1 MNWIREYWDRT
12 PDLKDWFNWEN
23 YYDCF
28 SAVINSANVDSYR
41 ANFGI
46 EDDEDILFA
55 RDTSS
60 FDSRNQ
66 GLVITDLGLNVI
78 RNNSDGEREYIGW
91 FMFHYVKVEDDQL
104 YFYDKDGE
112 YVSNLWQNFFFKNY
126 CTDYRLTKLAKYL
139 EKIARRASEQM
150 ELFDLIDKKEYSEAL
165 DKINHILEEWN
176 DDGGL
181 HYHKG
186 EIYYYMSQSSS
197 TDGKYNNKMEEEYEK
212 AISLLPD
219 DNPLKSECFLA
230 LAEINENE
238 NIWFARKC
246 YLRAME
252 NSITEASKIES
263 MLSNLEIES
272 KEEMEHYIDYEYKSR
287 KLLMPID
294 DHRIAGCVADG
305 IDVFRMSNIPS
316 CIKFPVGH
324 PVSGQLYIGHP
335 FKPELYVPYET
346 YEETFFVDKVHELC
360 HLLQCLGATEIT
372 IESVKGRNVSEL
384 YNNSLS
390 VNGDVGIKA
399 FSGSGSYDSNYS
411 GDRGETR
418 NSRRAMHFTFDPM
431 YKPYVPE
438 GLVWYPESTEW
449 QRLVQN
455 RLHGNMLEY
464 SEHLSTSQT
473 RIINSTEQEKVKAS
487 ARILWAKANVN
498 VEKSSSNSFKESI
511 ETEWKVSV
519 TFRSIREMNKC
530 DEHQSDN
537 EYDNDDLDIE
547 SLMDAAEQGDAEA
560 QFYLGVCYRDGE
572 GVQQDYRQAF
582 QWFKKSAE
590 QGDAAAQY
598 CLGSCYS
605 FGNGVQQDYKKAFE
619 WFEKSAEQGVADAQF
634 EIGFC
639 YRIGNGVQQ
648 DYKKAFEWFKKSAK
662 QEYATAQYCLGMSY
676 RYGEGVQP
684 DYRQAFEWFEKS
696 VEQGNVFAQCE
707 LANCY
712 AEGKGVKQ
720 DDKKAVEL
728 YRKAVEQGDSKAL
741 NNLGYMY
748 EHGRGISQSY
758 EEAFKLYSKAIEER
772 GNVKSI
778 WHLGDFYENGKG
790 VQKDYNKA
798 LDLYKQALDKGYKD
812 AQKDIDRVTAILN
825 NGGNTISS
833 TTNSDN
839 EQEYIETL
847 KEIIAEDGEI
857 TDRERRLLE
866 KLRTK
871 LGISESRAKELE
883 DALAN
888 PSLTAEE
895 QEYLDEYKSIVADGE
910 ITDKERK
917 LLDKIRKMSG
927 ISEERAKE
935 IEKMA

>member
-1 MNWIREYWDRT
+1 MESYELGVSLLWRQKDDLYNWFSVE
-12 PDLKDWFNWEN
+12 K
-23 YYDCF
+23 YDCYCPGP
-28 SAVINSANVDSYR
+28 DSDDGNLRLYR
-41 ANFGI
+41 SSFDI
-46 EDDEDILFA
+46 EDDEELLFV
-55 RDTSS
+55 RDTSM
-60 FDSRNQ
+60 DWKDE
-66 GLVITDLGLNVI
+66 GVVITSRAIHIILD
-78 RNNSDGEREYIGW
+78 NSTHE
-91 FMFHYVKVEDDQL
+91 
-104 YFYDKDGE
+104 
-112 YVSNLWQNFFFKNY
+112 
-126 CTDYRLTKLAKYL
+126 
-139 EKIARRASEQM
+139 
-150 ELFDLIDKKEYSEAL
+150 
-165 DKINHILEEWN
+165 INHIKWTELEHVEYSNGYFYIYRNNNSPHILSEKYFFKKDPHISAYKKLCAYLTEIAHFSKFDELFLKSDYKNALQIIKTLVRANNDELFFHLHYGMCIYKYEIYQKASPDKAELNKALEE
-176 DDGGL
+176 
-181 HYHKG
+181 
-186 EIYYYMSQSSS
+186 I
-197 TDGKYNNKMEEEYEK
+197 NNALDEYDYPDIHGYLAAIYEK
-212 AISLLPD
+212 LGNLWAARNHYLLYMD
-219 DNPLKSECFLA
+219 DEDNFQDGMNDLIEL
-230 LAEINENE
+230 ED
-238 NIWFARKC
+238 
-246 YLRAME
+246 
-252 NSITEASKIES
+252 NS
-263 MLSNLEIES
+263 
-272 KEEMEHYIDYEYKSR
+272 EEMNNYIDYEYKSR

-294 DHRIAGCVADG
+294 DHRIAGCVAGG

-411 GDRGETR
+411 SDRSGTSH
-418 NSRRAMHFTFDPM
+418 SRRAMHFSFDPM

-498 VEKSSSNSFKESI
+498 VENSSSNSFKESI

-519 TFRSIREMNKC
+519 TFRSIREMNGC
-530 DEHQSDN
+530 EEHQLNN
-537 EYDNDDLDIE
+537 EYNQSQMESKIDNLSNDDLNKLNEMAKAYRKAADQGDANSQVEMGLCYYFGHGVEQSYTEAVRWYRMAMAQGNARAKAWLGRCYAEGEGVTQDDIKAVD
-547 SLMDAAEQGDAEA
+547 LYRKAAEQGD
-560 QFYLGVCYRDGE
+560 
-572 GVQQDYRQAF
+572 
-582 QWFKKSAE
+582 S
-590 QGDAAAQY
+590 
-598 CLGSCYS
+598 
-605 FGNGVQQDYKKAFE
+605 
-619 WFEKSAEQGVADAQF
+619 
-634 EIGFC
+634 
-639 YRIGNGVQQ
+639 
-648 DYKKAFEWFKKSAK
+648 
-662 QEYATAQYCLGMSY
+662 M
-676 RYGEGVQP
+676 
-684 DYRQAFEWFEKS
+684 
-696 VEQGNVFAQCE
+696 
-707 LANCY
+707 
-712 AEGKGVKQ
+712 
-720 DDKKAVEL
+720 
-728 YRKAVEQGDSKAL
+728 AL

-748 EHGRGISQSY
+748 EHGRGVPQSY
-758 EEAFKLYSKAIEER
+758 EEAFKLYRKATECKKNY
-772 GNVKSI
+772 GKSI

-798 LDLYKQALDKGYKD
+798 LDLYKQALDKGYKE

-883 DALAN
+883 SALSN

-895 QEYLDEYKSIVADGE
+895 QEYLDEYKSIAADGE

-927 ISEERAKE
+927 ISEERAIE

>member
-1 MNWIREYWDRT
+1 MENFNDEYWYADYVSVIWREI
-12 PDLKDWFNWEN
+12 DELYQWFDVEKF
-23 YYDCF
+23 DCRCP
-28 SAVINSANVDSYR
+28 SP
-41 ANFGI
+41 G
-46 EDDEDILFA
+46 EDDTNLRLYRSAFNIEEDEDLLFV
-55 RDTSS
+55 RDTSM
-60 FDSRNQ
+60 DWKDE
-66 GLVITDLGLNVI
+66 GIVITNRAINIIPDNGYSNIVVIEWTDLDHVNYKSERYYFYGNDNKLI
-78 RNNSDGEREYIGW
+78 YDIGEKYFFKKDPNISAYKKLSSYLTEIAQC
-91 FMFHYVKVEDDQL
+91 VKVRECRHNKEYERALIISKKLVEEHDNHTFLHLEYGFSIFNYEIKHKNNPDEDNLKIALDE
-104 YFYDKDGE
+104 FYNVLSVYDYSFIHGYIAVIYKKLD
-112 YVSNLWQNFFFKNY
+112 NLWAARNH
-126 CTDYRLTKLAKYL
+126 YL
-139 EKIARRASEQM
+139 MLM
-150 ELFDLIDKKEYSEAL
+150 EDED
-165 DKINHILEEWN
+165 
-176 DDGGL
+176 
-181 HYHKG
+181 
-186 EIYYYMSQSSS
+186 
-197 TDGKYNNKMEEEYEK
+197 
-212 AISLLPD
+212 
-219 DNPLKSECFLA
+219 ECQD
-230 LAEINENE
+230 
-238 NIWFARKC
+238 
-246 YLRAME
+246 AME
-252 NSITEASKIES
+252 DLK
-263 MLSNLEIES
+263 EIENS
-272 KEEMEHYIDYEYKSR
+272 LEMDNYIDYKYNDR

-294 DHRIAGCVADG
+294 DDHIAGCVANG

-384 YNNSLS
+384 YNDSLS

-411 GDRGETR
+411 SDRSGTS
-418 NSRRAMHFTFDPM
+418 NSRRAMHFSFDPM

-498 VEKSSSNSFKESI
+498 VEKSSNNSFKESI

-519 TFRSIREMNKC
+519 TFLSIREMNGC
-530 DEHQSDN
+530 DEHQLNN
-537 EYDNDDLDIE
+537 EYNQRQMERKFDNLSNDDLNELQELQELNEMLIE
-547 SLMDAAEQGDAEA
+547 DAKEYRKAAEQGDANAQVILGNCYFYGDGVEQSYTEA
-560 QFYLGVCYRDGE
+560 VRWYLM
-572 GVQQDYRQAF
+572 
-582 QWFKKSAE
+582 
-590 QGDAAAQY
+590 
-598 CLGSCYS
+598 
-605 FGNGVQQDYKKAFE
+605 
-619 WFEKSAEQGVADAQF
+619 
-634 EIGFC
+634 
-639 YRIGNGVQQ
+639 
-648 DYKKAFEWFKKSAK
+648 
-662 QEYATAQYCLGMSY
+662 AT
-676 RYGEGVQP
+676 
-684 DYRQAFEWFEKS
+684 
-696 VEQGNVFAQCE
+696 EQGNAAAKAW
-707 LANCY
+707 LGRCY
-712 AEGKGVKQ
+712 AEGLGVKQ
-720 DDKKAVEL
+720 DDSKAVEFF
-728 YRKAVEQGDSKAL
+728 RKAAEQGDWMAL

-748 EHGRGISQSY
+748 EHGRGVPQSY
-758 EEAFKLYSKAIEER
+758 EEAFKWYRKATEGEYPGR
-772 GNVKSI
+772 TM

-798 LDLYKQALDKGYKD
+798 LDLYKQAFDKGYKE

-825 NGGNTISS
+825 GGY
-833 TTNSDN
+833 TTSGTTDSAN

-847 KEIIAEDGEI
+847 NEIIAEDGEI

-883 DALAN
+883 DKLAN

-895 QEYLDEYKSIVADGE
+895 QEYLDEYKSIAADGE

-927 ISEERAKE
+927 ISEGRARE

>member
-1 MNWIREYWDRT
+1 MGILDDIVEKLNLY
-12 PDLKDWFNWEN
+12 
-23 YYDCF
+23 
-28 SAVINSANVDSYR
+28 SY
-41 ANFGI
+41 
-46 EDDEDILFA
+46 
-55 RDTSS
+55 
-60 FDSRNQ
+60 
-66 GLVITDLGLNVI
+66 
-78 RNNSDGEREYIGW
+78 
-91 FMFHYVKVEDDQL
+91 
-104 YFYDKDGE
+104 
-112 YVSNLWQNFFFKNY
+112 
-126 CTDYRLTKLAKYL
+126 
-139 EKIARRASEQM
+139 
-150 ELFDLIDKKEYSEAL
+150 
-165 DKINHILEEWN
+165 EW
-176 DDGGL
+176 
-181 HYHKG
+181 
-186 EIYYYMSQSSS
+186 
-197 TDGKYNNKMEEEYEK
+197 GK
-212 AISLLPD
+212 
-219 DNPLKSECFLA
+219 
-230 LAEINENE
+230 
-238 NIWFARKC
+238 
-246 YLRAME
+246 
-252 NSITEASKIES
+252 EASQVQK
-263 MLSNLEIES
+263 
-272 KEEMEHYIDYEYKSR
+272 YIDLFENGEYKSSLGIIDSLLVKYDDSETLHYDKAICLFHLSKNDSEPILRKTILLAKKKYSYLKHCCSGVVPTFYITRSNYTIRNCMILLAELYKNRGEMWVARDYYLTAMEELSEEGGVSKVKSSIFNFGDDPEEEWYKYKISEENGVAKIKVLLFELEENYKGKWDNYLNEKYSDR
-287 KLLMPID
+287 KLIMSID
-294 DHRIAGCVADG
+294 DHHIAGCVADG

-384 YNNSLS
+384 YNDSLS
-390 VNGDVGIKA
+390 ANGDVGIKA

-411 GDRGETR
+411 CDRSETS
-418 NSRRAMHFTFDPM
+418 NTRRAMHFTFDPM

-498 VEKSSSNSFKESI
+498 VEKSSNNSFKESI

-519 TFRSIREMNKC
+519 TFRSIREMNGC

-537 EYDNDDLDIE
+537 EYDSNDLDIE
-547 SLMDAAEQGDAEA
+547 SLMYAAAQGNAIA
-560 QFYLGVCYRDGE
+560 QYHLASYYFKDE

-582 QWFKKSAE
+582 EWFKKSAE
-590 QGDAAAQY
+590 QGYAYAQCCLGLCYRDGKGVQQDYGQAFRWFKSAAEQGDALAQY
-598 CLGSCYS
+598 CLGLCYRD
-605 FGNGVQQDYKKAFE
+605 GKGVQQDYKKAFE
-619 WFEKSAEQGVADAQF
+619 WFEKSAEYGIYYAQF
-634 EIGFC
+634 EIGCC
-639 YRIGNGVQQ
+639 YREGKGVQQ
-648 DYKKAFEWFKKSAK
+648 DYGQAFRWFKKSAE
-662 QEYATAQYCLGMSY
+662 QGYAAAQYCIGSCY
-676 RYGEGVQP
+676 RDGKGTQQ
-684 DYRQAFEWFEKS
+684 DYKKAFEWFEKS
-696 VEQGNVFAQCE
+696 VEQGIFLAQRE
-707 LANCY
+707 LGILY
-712 AEGKGVKQ
+712 ASGLGVTQ
-720 DDKKAVEL
+720 DDIKAVDL
-728 YRKAVEQGDSKAL
+728 YRKAAEQGDSVAL

-748 EHGRGISQSY
+748 EHGRGVPQSY

-825 NGGNTISS
+825 GGNKTSS
-833 TTNSDN
+833 ATNSAN

-847 KEIIAEDGEI
+847 KEIIADDGEI

-883 DALAN
+883 DTLAN

-895 QEYLDEYKSIVADGE
+895 QEYLDEYKSIAADSE

-927 ISEERAKE
+927 ISEERARE
-935 IEKMA
+935 IEKMV

>member
-1 MNWIREYWDRT
+1 MEWIREYWDRT

-55 RDTSS
+55 RDTSR

-150 ELFDLIDKKEYSEAL
+150 ELFDLIDKEEYSEAL

-176 DDGGL
+176 DEGGL
-181 HYHKG
+181 HYQKG
-186 EIYYYMSQSSS
+186 EIYYYMSQSS
-197 TDGKYNNKMEEEYEK
+197 TDEKYNNKMEEEYKK
-212 AISLLPD
+212 AISLLSD

-230 LAEINENE
+230 LAMINENE
-238 NIWFARKC
+238 NIWVARNY
-246 YLRAME
+246 YLLAME
-252 NSITEASKIES
+252 NPITDVTKIKY
-263 MLSNLEIES
+263 MLDDLETES

-294 DHRIAGCVADG
+294 DHRIAGCVAGG

-384 YNNSLS
+384 YNDSLS

-411 GDRGETR
+411 SDRGET
-418 NSRRAMHFTFDPM
+418 SHSKRAMHFTFDPM

-473 RIINSTEQEKVKAS
+473 RIVNSAEQEKVKAS

-498 VEKSSSNSFKESI
+498 VEKSSNNSFKESI

-519 TFRSIREMNKC
+519 TFRSIREMNGC

-537 EYDNDDLDIE
+537 EYDSNDLDIE
-547 SLMDAAEQGDAEA
+547 SLMDVAEQGDAVA
-560 QFYLGVCYRDGE
+560 QYNLGVCYRDGK
-572 GVQQDYRQAF
+572 GIQQDYIKAF
-582 QWFKKSAE
+582 DWFKKSAE
-590 QGDAAAQY
+590 QGYAT
-598 CLGSCYS
+598 
-605 FGNGVQQDYKKAFE
+605 
-619 WFEKSAEQGVADAQF
+619 AQF

-639 YRIGNGVQQ
+639 YRTGKGIQQ
-648 DYKKAFEWFKKSAK
+648 DYKKAFEWFKKSAE
-662 QEYATAQYCLGMSY
+662 QGYATAQFCLGLCYSY
-676 RYGEGVQP
+676 GRGVQEN
-684 DYRQAFEWFEKS
+684 YKKAFEWFEKS
-696 VEQGNVFAQCE
+696 VEQGIFLAQRE
-707 LANCY
+707 LGILY
-712 AEGKGVKQ
+712 AQGLGVKQ
-720 DDKKAVEL
+720 DDSKAVEL
-728 YRKAVEQGDSKAL
+728 YRKAAEQGDSVAL

-748 EHGRGISQSY
+748 EHGRGVPQSY
-758 EEAFKLYSKAIEER
+758 EEAFKLYSKAAKGK
-772 GNVKSI
+772 GNVSKSI

-798 LDLYKQALDKGYKD
+798 LDLYKQALDKGYEE

-825 NGGNTISS
+825 NGGNTTSS
-833 TTNSDN
+833 ATNSGN
-839 EQEYIETL
+839 EQEYIDTL

-895 QEYLDEYKSIVADGE
+895 QEYLDEYKSIAADGE

-917 LLDKIRKMSG
+917 LLNKIRKMSG
-927 ISEERAKE
+927 ISEERAIE

>member
-1 MNWIREYWDRT
+1 MESYELGVSLLWRQKDDLYNWFSVE
-12 PDLKDWFNWEN
+12 K
-23 YYDCF
+23 YDCYCPGP
-28 SAVINSANVDSYR
+28 DSDDGNLRLYR
-41 ANFGI
+41 SSFDI
-46 EDDEDILFA
+46 EDDEELLFV
-55 RDTSS
+55 RDTSM
-60 FDSRNQ
+60 DWKDE
-66 GLVITDLGLNVI
+66 GVVITSRAIHIILDNSTHEINNIKWTELEHVEYSNGYFYI
-78 RNNSDGEREYIGW
+78 YRNNNSPHILSEKYFFKKDPHISAYKKLCAYLTEIAHFSKFDELFLKSDYKNALQIIKTLVRANNDELFFHLHYGMCIYKYEIYQKASPDKAELNKALEEINNALDEYDYPGI
-91 FMFHYVKVEDDQL
+91 H
-104 YFYDKDGE
+104 E
-112 YVSNLWQNFFFKNY
+112 YLAAIYEKLGNLWAARNHYLLYMDDEDNFQDGMN
-126 CTDYRLTKLAKYL
+126 
-139 EKIARRASEQM
+139 
-150 ELFDLIDKKEYSEAL
+150 DLIE
-165 DKINHILEEWN
+165 LE
-176 DDGGL
+176 
-181 HYHKG
+181 
-186 EIYYYMSQSSS
+186 
-197 TDGKYNNKMEEEYEK
+197 
-212 AISLLPD
+212 
-219 DNPLKSECFLA
+219 DNS
-230 LAEINENE
+230 
-238 NIWFARKC
+238 
-246 YLRAME
+246 
-252 NSITEASKIES
+252 
-263 MLSNLEIES
+263 
-272 KEEMEHYIDYEYKSR
+272 EEMNNYIDYEYKSR

-294 DHRIAGCVADG
+294 DHRIAGCVAGG

-384 YNNSLS
+384 YNDSFS

-411 GDRGETR
+411 SDRSGTSH
-418 NSRRAMHFTFDPM
+418 SRRAMHFSFDPM

-498 VEKSSSNSFKESI
+498 VEKSSNNSFKESI

-519 TFRSIREMNKC
+519 TFRSIREMNGC

-537 EYDNDDLDIE
+537 EYDSNDLDIE
-547 SLMDAAEQGDAEA
+547 SLMDAAEQGDAVA
-560 QFYLGVCYRDGE
+560 QYNLGVSYRDGK
-572 GVQQDYRQAF
+572 GIQQDYKKAF
-582 QWFKKSAE
+582 DWFKKSAE
-590 QGDAAAQY
+590 QGYAA
-598 CLGSCYS
+598 
-605 FGNGVQQDYKKAFE
+605 
-619 WFEKSAEQGVADAQF
+619 AQF

-639 YRIGNGVQQ
+639 YRTGKGIQQ
-648 DYKKAFEWFKKSAK
+648 DYKKAFEWFKKSAE
-662 QEYATAQYCLGMSY
+662 QGYATAQFCLGLCYSY
-676 RYGEGVQP
+676 GRGVQEN
-684 DYRQAFEWFEKS
+684 YKKAFEWFEKS
-696 VEQGNVFAQCE
+696 VEQGIFLAQRE
-707 LANCY
+707 LGILY
-712 AEGKGVKQ
+712 AQGLGVKQ
-720 DDKKAVEL
+720 DDSKAVEL
-728 YRKAVEQGDSKAL
+728 YRKAAEQGDSVAL

-748 EHGRGISQSY
+748 EHGRGVPQSY
-758 EEAFKLYSKAIEER
+758 EEAFKLYSKAAKGK
-772 GNVKSI
+772 GNVSKSI

-798 LDLYKQALDKGYKD
+798 LDLYKQAFDKGYKD

-825 NGGNTISS
+825 GGNTTSG
-833 TTNSDN
+833 TTDSAN

-883 DALAN
+883 NALAN

-895 QEYLDEYKSIVADGE
+895 QEYLNEYKSIAADGE

-927 ISEERAKE
+927 ISEKRARE